1 MTSGVVYKFNC
12 PRCDLGTY
20 VGATRRLLKVR
31 ADAHRGVSYRTGVS
45 IKNPEFSSIRNHTK
59 TCRPKHKICY
69 EDFEILGKATN
80 SQKLAILESLF
91 IKQTVPQLNN
101 QTTATPLY
109 LS

>member
-1 MTSGVVYKFNC
+1 M
-12 PRCDLGTY
+12 
-20 VGATRRLLKVR
+20 GATRRLLKVR
-31 ADAHRGVSYRTGVS
+31 ANAHRGVSFRTGVS

-59 TCRPKHKICY
+59 TCKHKICY